1 MHPEAFSADLE
12 MTAAEGPDVWA
23 ERIYGYT
30 ASKSGGICVE
40 LTGDNLVGMI
50 GIGRG
55 HWPKTQQFGTILGV
69 YVNHDWRGHHITVQ
83 MLNRCI
89 DWAKKNGIRVIKL
102 GVNISNI
109 AAICAYSRSG
119 FTVYG
124 VEPRSIFYNGDYYDE
139 LLMARLL

>member
-1 MHPEAFSADLE
+1 

-102 GVNISNI
+102 GLTYPTSPPSALIHVAGSPCMALNHGR
-109 AAICAYSRSG
+109 YSI
-119 FTVYG
+119 TVIITM
-124 VEPRSIFYNGDYYDE
+124 SC
-139 LLMARLL
+139 